1 MILAAATDS
10 PTAAFLAWTS
20 ARYDRRLVRVLDK
33 ALRNGSYSEAL
44 WTQVTGKKLEELW
57 AEFVQQ

>member
-1 MILAAATDS
+1 MILA
-10 PTAAFLAWTS
+10 AAFLAWTC